1 MQSVEAGHETANLL
15 INRLL
20 ILWPEPQHRSVF
32 EILTNVRLLQLRH
45 VGTTFVMI
53 PVQLCGRLHF

>member
-1 MQSVEAGHETANLL
+1 MHSEEAGRETANLL

-20 ILWPEPQHRSVF
+20 ILWSEPQHRPLV

-53 PVQLCGRLHF
+53 PVQLCSRLHF